1 MEKRNEFISGLK
13 DGLPICLGYISVSF
27 AFGMLARQSGMP
39 IWTAV
44 LMSMSNVTSAGQFA
58 GLTLIL
64 NQGTY
69 LELAMTTLIINLR
82 YSLMSLSLSQKIG
95 EHITTGKR
103 AAISFGVTDEIFAVS
118 MQRREK
124 LTPAYFAGVILIPYL
139 GWAAGT
145 FLGAYASNMMSP
157 ALSSALGIAIYGM
170 FLAIIIPPCESMK
183 SIRYVLI
190 IAVALSLAFRFL
202 PFLNQITSGWVIIIV
217 TITASALAALRYPIS
232 QEEAHE

>member
-1 MEKRNEFISGLK
+1 MTEISHQSVKVVQKEVEKNQHVMANIAASLYADNEK
-13 DGLPICLGYISVSF
+13 DPMQIIAQLRVLDVYK
-27 AFGMLARQSGMP
+27 RQ
-39 IWTAV
+39 V

-118 MQRREK
+118 MQRHEK

-157 ALSSALGIAIYGM
+157 EM
-170 FLAIIIPPCESMK
+170 C
-183 SIRYVLI
+183 IRDRSDL
-190 IAVALSLAFRFL
+190 LK
-202 PFLNQITSGWVIIIV
+202 
-217 TITASALAALRYPIS
+217 
-232 QEEAHE
+232 